1 MGLMDRLHEVLAGD
15 LGDLAVLDELAVVV
29 ERHEHTERGPRELV
43 AEGVVRGLR
52 GKFGIQITLANTH
65 SRLRET

>member
-1 MGLMDRLHEVLAGD
+1 MDRLHEVLAGD

-43 AEGVVRGLR
+43 AEGVVRGLGSQR
-52 GKFGIQITLANTH
+52 
-65 SRLRET
+65 